1 MFAIHITNMVRVP
14 REFSKPQNFLNLD
27 QEKYGKLD
35 YYYTHEE
42 WQKKKKVIGASI
54 LKLSIG
60 IYKF

>member
-42 WQKKKKVIGASI
+42 WQKKKK
-54 LKLSIG
+54 
-60 IYKF
+60 